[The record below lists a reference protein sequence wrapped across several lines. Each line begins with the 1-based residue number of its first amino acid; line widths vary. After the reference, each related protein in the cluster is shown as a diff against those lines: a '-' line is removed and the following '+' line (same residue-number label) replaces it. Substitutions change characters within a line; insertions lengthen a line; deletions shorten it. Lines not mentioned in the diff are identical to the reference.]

1 MSFRRPKI
9 AIIGAGHTGATVAL
23 MVAQKQ
29 IGDIML
35 IDLPDYENAAK
46 GKALDILQA
55 GPIERFNVQV
65 TAASKYQEI
74 AHADIVVITAGIAR
88 KPGMTRQD
96 LIHTNAAI
104 IRTVSEQIKRYAP
117 TSYII
122 VLSNPVDAMTYVC
135 LETTGFP
142 KNRVMGQSGVL
153 DTARFNTFIAQA
165 LQLAVEDISSFVLG
179 GHGDEMVPLVRY
191 TYVGGIPLEKLMPQA
206 QIEQLV
212 ERTRK
217 GGGEIVDLL
226 GNGSAYY
233 APAAAIVQMIEAI
246 VKDQRKV
253 MPIITYLQG
262 EYQVNNACI
271 GVPVVLGGAGIES
284 VIELHLNEEEQQA
297 FNHSVHQVYQTLAY
311 IK

>member
-1 MSFRRPKI
+1 MSFRRPRI
-9 AIIGAGHTGATVAL
+9 AIIGAGHTGATIAL
-23 MVAQKQ
+23 MVAQKEM
-29 IGDIML
+29 GDIVL
-35 IDLPDYENAAK
+35 VDVPELENTAK

-55 GPIERFNVQV
+55 GPIEKSNVQV
-65 TAASKYQEI
+65 TATSRYEEI

-88 KPGMTRQD
+88 KPGMTRED
-96 LIHTNAAI
+96 LIHTNASI
-104 IRTVSEQIKRYAP
+104 IRTVSEQIKYYAP
-117 TSYII
+117 ASYII

-142 KNRVMGQSGVL
+142 KNRVMGQSGIL

-191 TYVGGIPLEKLMPQA
+191 TYVGGIPVEKLLPQT

-217 GGGEIVDLL
+217 GGGEIIELL

-233 APAAAIVQMIEAI
+233 APAAAIVRMMEAI

-271 GVPVVLGGAGIES
+271 GVPVVLGGNGIES
-284 VIELHLNEEEQQA
+284 VIELNLNEEEQKA
-297 FNHSVHQVYQTLAY
+297 FNHSVHQVYRTLSY

>member
-1 MSFRRPKI
+1 MSFRRPRI
-9 AIIGAGHTGATVAL
+9 AIIGAGHTGATIAL
-23 MVAQKQ
+23 MVAQKEM
-29 IGDIML
+29 GDIVL
-35 IDLPDYENAAK
+35 VDVPELENTAK

-55 GPIERFNVQV
+55 GPIEKSNVQV
-65 TAASKYQEI
+65 TATSRYEEI

-88 KPGMTRQD
+88 KPGMTRED
-96 LIHTNAAI
+96 LIHTNASI
-104 IRTVSEQIKRYAP
+104 IRTVSEQIKYYAP
-117 TSYII
+117 ASYII

-142 KNRVMGQSGVL
+142 KNRVMGQSGIL

-191 TYVGGIPLEKLMPQA
+191 TYVGGIPVEKLLPQT
-206 QIEQLV
+206 QSEQLV

-217 GGGEIVDLL
+217 GGGEIIELL

-233 APAAAIVQMIEAI
+233 APAAAIVRMMEAI

-253 MPIITYLQG
+253 MPIITYL
-262 EYQVNNACI
+262 
-271 GVPVVLGGAGIES
+271 
-284 VIELHLNEEEQQA
+284 
-297 FNHSVHQVYQTLAY
+297 
-311 IK
+311 

>member
-1 MSFRRPKI
+1 MGFRRPKI
-9 AIIGAGHTGATVAL
+9 AIIGAGHTGATIAL
-23 MVAQKQ
+23 MVAQKEM
-29 IGDIML
+29 GDIVL
-35 IDLPDYENAAK
+35 VDVPELENTAK

-55 GPIERFNVQV
+55 GPIEKFNVQV
-65 TAASKYQEI
+65 TATSRYEEI

-88 KPGMTRQD
+88 KPGLTRED
-96 LIHTNAAI
+96 LIHTNASI
-104 IRTVSEQIKRYAP
+104 IRAVSEQVKRYAP

-142 KNRVMGQSGVL
+142 KNRVMGQSGIL
-153 DTARFNTFIAQA
+153 DTARFNTFIAHA

-191 TYVGGIPLEKLMPQA
+191 TYVGGIPVEKLLPQT

-217 GGGEIVDLL
+217 GGGEIVELL

-233 APAAAIVQMIEAI
+233 APAAAIVQMMEAI

-253 MPIITYLQG
+253 IPIITYLQG

-271 GVPVVLGGAGIES
+271 GVPVVLGGNGIES
-284 VIELHLNEEEQQA
+284 VIELHLNEEEQKA
-297 FNHSVHQVYQTLAY
+297 FNHSVQQVYRTLSY